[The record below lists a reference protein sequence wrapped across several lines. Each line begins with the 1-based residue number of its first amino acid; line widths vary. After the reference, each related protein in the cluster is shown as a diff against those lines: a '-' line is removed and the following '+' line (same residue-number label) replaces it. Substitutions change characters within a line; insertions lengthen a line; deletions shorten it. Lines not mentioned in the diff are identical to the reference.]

1 LKQHY
6 WNSWQLKVNTR
17 PSKKPHRKNCTTNV
31 PNVVVDFVTD
41 TVDCDKERAV
51 VEVTL
56 LDVVVCVLLAV
67 LEVLS

>member
-1 LKQHY
+1 MFE
-6 WNSWQLKVNTR
+6 
-17 PSKKPHRKNCTTNV
+17 TTLLEFLAA
-31 PNVVVDFVTD
+31 NVVVDFVTD

-56 LDVVVCVLLAV
+56 LDVVVCVLLTV